1 MGVHISQQRAG
12 KPVPQWAPRLYRTAL
27 ASVCAIGA
35 VSVSSAQQQEY
46 TLDAPIWIGGSSG
59 TIADAADLNG
69 DRLDDLYFRV
79 DQSTLA
85 VRLQQPVGSFA
96 APIALPKGT
105 GGGEA
110 FDSTLEVG
118 DFNGD
123 GIGDLAHGTGYRID
137 VFLADGGDGFLP
149 ARSYTDDHVSTVE
162 AIADINGD
170 GHVDILSTGNREN
183 SILLG
188 DGRGSFSGRTVLP
201 NAEYRRDKQLLYVDV
216 SGDGHEDII
225 ALSRS
230 ETWTFSVAKGD
241 GRGEFQPRVYYTA
254 GMEYG
259 ASFRHMVAGDVDG
272 DGLNELV
279 LSLFQDQVDGHAIWI
294 MDQDAGG
301 DLVFG
306 RALAD
311 GDSGGFANGAL
322 QLILDDLNADGRS
335 DLLSRQYEASSYYL
349 QGSAGLPVEP
359 TVFWSDDLS
368 TGPLASGDINN
379 DGCSDVIESDFIE
392 SDATQAYLG
401 RNCHERRVASDF
413 DGDGRSDLLWHH
425 SGNGANVIWRS
436 ADVQTQQPVTR
447 VTNTDWFIAGTGD
460 FDGDGRA
467 DIVWRNRATGAGTIW
482 KSGRSSTQQALMR
495 ITDPAWMV
503 VGVGDFDR
511 DGRSDLLWRHATS
524 GANAIW
530 RGGNFQTQQPVTGV
544 SGAGWRVAG
553 VGDFD
558 GDGRDDIFWRHETLG
573 RNAIWLAADYANQQ
587 PVAAVTNTGW
597 QVVGIGDFDG
607 DEKDDA
613 FWRFAGNGANAVWR
627 SGSHAQRLHVAQ
639 QPDRWMLAAVADYDG
654 NGKDDVLWRRSSDG
668 RNVIWS
674 GAATTVPRSVATVS
688 DSQWQV
694 TP

>member
-27 ASVCAIGA
+27 ASVCAVSA
-35 VSVSSAQQQEY
+35 VSISSAQQQKY
-46 TLDAPIWIGGSSG
+46 TLDAPVDIGSSG
-59 TIADAADLNG
+59 VVVGAADLNG
-69 DRLDDLYFRV
+69 DRLDDLYFRF

-85 VRLQQPVGSFA
+85 VRLQQPEGSFG
-96 APIALPKGT
+96 APIALPLGT

-110 FDSTLEVG
+110 FDSTLEAG

-123 GIGDLAHGTGYRID
+123 GINDLAYGTGYRID
-137 VFLADGGDGFLP
+137 VFLADGNDGFFP
-149 ARSYTDDHVSTVE
+149 ARSYWDDHVATVE

-170 GHVDILSTGNREN
+170 GRLDILSTGNREN

-188 DGRGSFSGRTVLP
+188 DGRGSFSGRTILP
-201 NAEYRRDKQLLYVDV
+201 NTEYRRDKQLLYADV
-216 SGDGHEDII
+216 SGDGLKDIV

-230 ETWTFSVAKGD
+230 FTWNFSMAKGD
-241 GRGEFQPRVYYTA
+241 GRGNFMPRIYYTT
-254 GMEYG
+254 GDDIG
-259 ASFRHMVAGDVDG
+259 ASFGYMAAGDVDG

-279 LSLFQDQVDGHAIWI
+279 ISQVQDDIDAHGIWI
-294 MDQDAGG
+294 MGPDASG
-301 DLVFG
+301 DLVRKKTLRDG
-306 RALAD
+306 TDSLYGAD
-311 GDSGGFANGAL
+311 HL
-322 QLILDDLNADGRS
+322 TIRDLNADGRN
-335 DLLSRQYEASSYYL
+335 DLLARQIEASSYYL
-349 QGSAGLPVEP
+349 QDSAGLPEEP

-368 TGPLASGDINN
+368 TGPMASGDFNN
-379 DGCSDVIESDFIE
+379 DGCSDVVETG
-392 SDATQAYLG
+392 AGTQIYLG
-401 RNCHERRVASDF
+401 RNCDVRHVVSDF
-413 DGDGRSDLLWHH
+413 DGDGRSDLFWHN
-425 SGNGANVIWRS
+425 SDSGANVIWRS
-436 ADVQTQQPVTR
+436 ADVQTQQPVAR

-530 RGGNFQTQQPVTGV
+530 RGGNFYSQQSVIGV
-544 SGAGWRVAG
+544 NGTHWQVAG

-607 DEKDDA
+607 DGKDDA

-654 NGKDDVLWRRSSDG
+654 NGKDDVLWRRALDG
-668 RNVIWS
+668 RNVIWG
-674 GAATTVPRSVATVS
+674 GAAITVPRSVATVS
-688 DSQWQV
+688 DARWQV